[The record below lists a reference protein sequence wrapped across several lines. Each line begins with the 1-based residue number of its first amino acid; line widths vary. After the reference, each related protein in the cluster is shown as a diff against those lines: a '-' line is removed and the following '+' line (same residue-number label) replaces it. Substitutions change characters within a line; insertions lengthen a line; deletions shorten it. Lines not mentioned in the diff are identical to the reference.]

1 MRELFLVRITDG
13 QTDGPDQPDQR
24 LLVLRDTDGT
34 DYALPVTEELLSLL
48 PADEPKPVEHRPA
61 GVSKPPTKEQPPAE
75 TLSLRPRDI
84 QARIRAG
91 ATPEDLADEMGVPL
105 SRIEPYAHPV
115 LLERSRIAEL
125 ARQSHP
131 VREDGPAK
139 LTLWEVLA
147 AAFGARGH
155 SLADSEWDA
164 FREPGG
170 DWIVRISWQ
179 AGLSENSADWRVR
192 GFNSPQP
199 TAEALNPVA
208 ADLTDPN
215 FVQPVRTLTSVGRG
229 ERYEES
235 HRQREDSFDDVDVE
249 AREEPQERDVEVV
262 EEVEE
267 VDDRAEAPAPADP
280 APDTVEG
287 DDVEPDPEPQA
298 APSKRRRKAVTPH
311 WEDVLLGVR
320 ANTKR
325 PKQ

>member
-13 QTDGPDQPDQR
+13 HTDGPDQSDQR

-48 PADEPKPVEHRPA
+48 PPDEPKPAEHPPA
-61 GVSKPPTKEQPPAE
+61 SVTKPPTKEQPPAQP
-75 TLSLRPRDI
+75 LSLRPRDI

-91 ATPEDLADEMGVPL
+91 AMPEELAEEMGVPL

-125 ARQSHP
+125 ARQAHP

-235 HRQREDSFDDVDVE
+235 HRRREDSFDDVDDADVE
-249 AREEPQERDVEVV
+249 AHDQPQEHD
-262 EEVEE
+262 
-267 VDDRAEAPAPADP
+267 AEQAEDHPDSPAPE
-280 APDTVEG
+280 TVEG
-287 DDVEPDPEPQA
+287 DDVEPEPEPQA

-320 ANTKR
+320 TNTKR
-325 PKQ
+325 PRN